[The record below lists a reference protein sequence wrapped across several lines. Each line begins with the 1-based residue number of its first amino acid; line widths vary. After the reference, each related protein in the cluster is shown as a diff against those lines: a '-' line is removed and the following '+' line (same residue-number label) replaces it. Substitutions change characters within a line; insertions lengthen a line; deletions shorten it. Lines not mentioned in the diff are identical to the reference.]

1 MRKPVVAMLCVVVCL
16 PVAAA
21 EEGARLT
28 PLGVVNTPAGE
39 LLRQLETSS
48 LPIANQ
54 SLRPSPNVVLE
65 GAEPAFI
72 FPVVGSAGVFR
83 TEAVLVNRRNQS
95 QTIAAYYWPIGAGA
109 SNCNLSGRAYLMS
122 ASTKYLYTDFVN
134 DLFQQSGT
142 FGSVIIIGMNSSG
155 SAADPN
161 ARIDGNARIWSLAAG
176 GGTASQ
182 NFPSMSVQ
190 VPPGQ
195 QGAFGLRSDEFY
207 RTNWGIFN
215 YDSNTRTFDIVFDG
229 LRGLSQISRDI
240 PPCSLIQQA
249 VPGGPYGG
257 LEVVFVPRD
266 GGGLFYAYGSSVDN
280 VSSDAWSV
288 PARK

>member
-1 MRKPVVAMLCVVVCL
+1 MRKPVLAMLCLVVCL
-16 PVAAA
+16 PIAAA

-54 SLRPSPNVVLE
+54 SLQPSPNVVLE

-72 FPVVGSAGVFR
+72 FPVVGSAGAFR
-83 TEAVLVNRRNQS
+83 TEGVLVNRRNQS
-95 QTIAAYYWPIGAGA
+95 QTIAAYYWPLGAGA
-109 SNCNLSGRAYLMS
+109 ANCNLSGRTYVMS
-122 ASTKYLYTDFVN
+122 AGTKYLYTDFVN
-134 DLFQQSGT
+134 DLFQQTGT
-142 FGSVIIIGMNSSG
+142 FGSVIIIGVTSSG
-155 SAADPN
+155 AADTN
-161 ARIDGNARIWSLAAG
+161 ARIDGNARIWSLASG

-195 QGAFGLRSDEFY
+195 QSAFGLRSDEFY

-215 YDSNTRTFDIVFDG
+215 YDSNTRTFDIAFDG
-229 LRGLSQISRDI
+229 FRGSSQISGDI

-257 LEVVFVPRD
+257 LEIIFAPRD
-266 GGGLFYAYGSSVDN
+266 GGGLFFGYGSSVDN
-280 VSSDAWSV
+280 MSSDAWSV